1 MLFYITLLLVL
12 WALIYTIARF
22 LQYFRIVKNYKEQT
36 SAKIVR
42 VSRHT
47 PADKREKPALDVVME
62 YEIDGK
68 PGSSEVI
75 VPTDQASDYEV
86 GKTVEIRYYVA
97 GNGAVH
103 IASAGDGPRKL
114 MYGYLAAIVIE
125 LVVYAVIWR
134 ILL

>member
-1 MLFYITLLLVL
+1 MLFYITLLLVF

-22 LQYFRIVKNYKEQT
+22 FQYFRIEKNYKEQT
-36 SAKIVR
+36 SARIVR

-47 PADKREKPALDVVME
+47 PSNKREKPALDVVME
-62 YEIDGK
+62 YEIEGK
-68 PGSSEVI
+68 AGSSEVI
-75 VPTDQASDYEV
+75 VPSAQAADYEV